1 MATDAPQRHYRAPCP
16 GCGAPVEFRSAQST
30 HAVCPYC
37 QSTVV
42 RSGEVLARV
51 GKMAELFDD
60 HSPLQLMAS
69 GRFKAGGEDLPFTL
83 IGRLQYKSGSGVWTE
98 WNAILDDGSM
108 ASLAED
114 NGSYVFTRP
123 LALQRAVPDAA
134 QFRVGI
140 TTAINGKPYSVAFNE
155 QVTLISAQGELP
167 KLPALGT
174 PFPVVELRSADGEV
188 LSIEYSPA
196 GVTPATQAVSRGRA
210 VLLEDLQFQGLKD
223 ESARDEKARQFNCP
237 HCGSTVQVALD
248 TTKSISCRSCNSLID
263 LSQGIGGELRHAE
276 QDEPVKSLIPLGATG
291 QLQGVQWQ
299 VVGFQHRMGQEPGDD
314 EQFGWDEYLLYNRKR
329 GFSFL
334 VDSTDGWSMV
344 KPATGAP
351 TMAGSTARTATYLGT
366 TYALQYSYN
375 AETTYAAGEFYWPVS
390 RGQKTFNRDFA
401 SAKGL
406 LSMEQTPN
414 EVTWSVGSKIGS
426 DTVVQAFGL
435 QDKAALLKRDDV
447 KPFSAAPQISVRAII
462 IVVMLIVLLLIIM
475 NSCSDSSNS
484 GGSGFRSSGGSYGG
498 YSSGGGHK

>member
-1 MATDAPQRHYRAPCP
+1 MAEPAATQRHYRAPCP

-83 IGRLQYKSGSGVWTE
+83 IGRLQFKSSNGVWTE

-114 NGSYVFTRP
+114 NGAYVFTRP

-140 TTAINGKPYSVAFNE
+140 TTAINGQPYSVAFNE
-155 QVTLISAQGELP
+155 QVALISAQGELP
-167 KLPALGT
+167 KLPPLGM
-174 PFPVVELRSADGEV
+174 PFSVVELRSADGEV

-196 GVTPATQAVSRGRA
+196 GVVPATQSVSRGHA

-223 ESARDEKARQFNCP
+223 ESARDEKARQFDCP
-237 HCGSTVQVALD
+237 HCGAPVQVALD
-248 TTKSISCRSCNSLID
+248 TTKSITCRSCNSIID
-263 LSQGIGGELRHAE
+263 LSAGIGGELRHAA
-276 QDEPVKSLIPLGATG
+276 QDEPVKPLIPLGATG
-291 QLQGVQWQ
+291 QLQGVHWQ

-375 AETTYAAGEFYWPVS
+375 AETTYVAGEFYWPVS

-406 LSMEQTPN
+406 LSLEQTPN

-426 DTVVQAFGL
+426 NTVAEAFGL
-435 QDKAALLKRDDV
+435 KDQAALFKRDDV
-447 KPFSAAPQISVRAII
+447 KPFSASPQIAMST
-462 IVVMLIVLLLIIM
+462 IVLFVILILVVFIM
-475 NSCSDSSNS
+475 SSCISSMGSS
-484 GGSGFRSSGGSYGG
+484 GGGYRSSGGSYGG